1 MSKLMSIVF
10 VIILSVVAF
19 SPASAQSPLSEE
31 ENVMC
36 DVQHVHNTYRVP
48 RYAPDANGVMKE
60 FNAISV
66 LRLVIPSFAVDC
78 TFSYTLVGPY
88 QSGAA
93 IDQTV
98 TACTPSNNQI
108 VCSTFLDAATT
119 DDVTFIYTYATF
131 TPGTQFPVSYTD
143 NFGQWNVL
151 NHYISALPTIRQ

>member
-1 MSKLMSIVF
+1 MSKLMSMMF
-10 VIILSVVAF
+10 VIMLSVVPFVIMLSVVMF
-19 SPASAQSPLSEE
+19 STASAQSPLSEE

-36 DVQHVHNTYRVP
+36 DVQYVHNTY
-48 RYAPDANGVMKE
+48 
-60 FNAISV
+60 
-66 LRLVIPSFAVDC
+66 VDC

-131 TPGTQFPVSYTD
+131 TPSTQFPVSYID

-151 NHYISALPTIRQ
+151 NNYISALPTIRQ